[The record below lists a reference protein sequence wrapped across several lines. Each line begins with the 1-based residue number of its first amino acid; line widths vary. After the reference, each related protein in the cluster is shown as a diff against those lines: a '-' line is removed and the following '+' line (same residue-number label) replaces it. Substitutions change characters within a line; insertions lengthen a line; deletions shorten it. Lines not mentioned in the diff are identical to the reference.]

1 MRTLDD
7 ILPQLSKLKPYLL
20 NDTTLGY
27 WHTCTSRSCQQS
39 FNDTA
44 YSMFGS
50 LSLPFGL
57 KITSDAFQE
66 RLDRVLAL
74 TLNTIGIA
82 DDIIT
87 HGENEIEY
95 DACFMTA

>member
-1 MRTLDD
+1 
-7 ILPQLSKLKPYLL
+7 
-20 NDTTLGY
+20 
-27 WHTCTSRSCQQS
+27 
-39 FNDTA
+39 
-44 YSMFGS
+44 MFGS